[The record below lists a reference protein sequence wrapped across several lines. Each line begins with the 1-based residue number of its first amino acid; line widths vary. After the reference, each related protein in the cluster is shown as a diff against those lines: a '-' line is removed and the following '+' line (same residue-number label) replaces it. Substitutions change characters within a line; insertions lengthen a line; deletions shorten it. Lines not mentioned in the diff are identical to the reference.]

1 MWSGIAIFTIAG
13 RIRLTELVAQ
23 IKPQLES
30 IKEFFDDFLTGSHV
44 QIFPARLVLHVRFQ
58 RRCIE
63 YFAACSPDTLGCPSY
78 DVPDFRDGVSE
89 RIKTITNLLVVLDGT
104 NIGTCGLDRHLFQ
117 GENPAVY
124 GGRPIP
130 PPRTTA
136 GGRPGT
142 QTLSTCPDVDATTG
156 SAVSQ
161 ARGDGPP
168 PMRCS
173 ASPVDGL
180 RPTRCDRSGAE
191 RSRDGTARFDRLGE
205 SHVEKPRDDD
215 TLADG
220 STCGGAIGRSRPRDP
235 PTPGETEPNRSD
247 RVPCCGREAPPFTTG
262 EDVTRIRSQ
271 IRSVLIITTMADLDL
286 CNSYLNGY
294 IRLKG

>member
-1 MWSGIAIFTIAG
+1 M
-13 RIRLTELVAQ
+13 
-23 IKPQLES
+23 
-30 IKEFFDDFLTGSHV
+30 
-44 QIFPARLVLHVRFQ
+44 
-58 RRCIE
+58 
-63 YFAACSPDTLGCPSY
+63 
-78 DVPDFRDGVSE
+78 
-89 RIKTITNLLVVLDGT
+89 
-104 NIGTCGLDRHLFQ
+104 
-117 GENPAVY
+117 
-124 GGRPIP
+124 
-130 PPRTTA
+130 
-136 GGRPGT
+136 
-142 QTLSTCPDVDATTG
+142 CPDVDATTG

-247 RVPCCGREAPPFTTG
+247 RVPCCGREAPPFTAG
-262 EDVTRIRSQ
+262 EDVTRIQSQ